1 MIFLIG
7 MLMGCGSE
15 PALDEEEL
23 PEEEKKRGISCLDAC
38 WIHFKDPRT
47 SPVVVRHF
55 FDIYAWPKYEECI
68 KTAFAQSQTPFEAQC
83 REKAVGTCN
92 LYCMDSYHK
101 DKRIE
106 NGLKQYESGKIQ

>member
-7 MLMGCGSE
+7 VLLGCGSE
-15 PALDEEEL
+15 PTLEE
-23 PEEEKKRGISCLDAC
+23 EEEKKEEEKGISCLDAC

-47 SPVVVRHF
+47 SPVVVRHY

-68 KTAFAQSQTPFEAQC
+68 KNAFSLSQTPFEAQC

-92 LYCMDSYHK
+92 LYCMDAFNK
-101 DKRIE
+101 DKRVQ
-106 NGLKQYESGKIQ
+106 NALKQYDPGKIQ